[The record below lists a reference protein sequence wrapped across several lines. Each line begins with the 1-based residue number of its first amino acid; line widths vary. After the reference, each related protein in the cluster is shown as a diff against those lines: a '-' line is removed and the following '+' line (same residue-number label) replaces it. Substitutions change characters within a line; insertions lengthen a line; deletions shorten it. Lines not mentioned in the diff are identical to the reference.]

1 MRIPWLRKSIEQPV
15 AALIDIQRL
24 GTTLVDIVND
34 DVTDKNTIHK
44 YLGVYENMMSSKK
57 YSAKNVLEIGVFY
70 GGSIQL
76 WYNYFPN
83 ATIYGLDM
91 WPADKH
97 AKVNIFNNP
106 RIKLYTHSNA
116 YDEDAFKRNFLDK
129 NIKFDVL
136 LDDGPHHLETMKTF
150 VRMYSQIMADD
161 GILIVEDLDN
171 IEWLDVLMTECPDK
185 LKPFIKTYDLRSMSV
200 HQNSI
205 LFVID
210 KSKTN

>member
-15 AALIDIQRL
+15 TALVDIQRM

-34 DVTDKNTIHK
+34 DVTDKNTVHK
-44 YLGVYENMMSSKK
+44 YLGVYENIMSSKK
-57 YSAKNVLEIGVFY
+57 YSAKNVLEIGVY
-70 GGSIQL
+70 RGGSIQL

-83 ATIYGLDM
+83 ATIHGLDI
-91 WPADKH
+91 WPADKYS
-97 AKVNIFNNP
+97 KVNIFNNP
-106 RIKLYTHSNA
+106 RIKLYTPLNA
-116 YDEDAFKRNFLDK
+116 YDENAFKRNFLDK

-136 LDDGPHHLETMKTF
+136 VDDGPHFLETMKTF

-161 GILIVEDLDN
+161 GILIVEDLDH
-171 IEWLDVLMTECPDK
+171 IEWLDVLRNECPDQ
-185 LKPFIKTYDLRSMSV
+185 LKPFIKTYDLRSMS

-210 KSKTN
+210 KSKN